1 MTENDAIRYL
11 EITKTLSEDNTVR
24 YLQRQM
30 CETAISALKEVQQYR
45 EIGTVEQVK
54 NQKENLKV
62 AYKNLEEIPCT
73 DDAKYCPR
81 CGSAIY
87 VYYRAYGSA
96 KCMKCGFNFRVV
108 RCEEE

>member
-1 MTENDAIRYL
+1 M
-11 EITKTLSEDNTVR
+11 
-24 YLQRQM
+24 
-30 CETAISALKEVQQYR
+30 KERPY
-45 EIGTVEQVK
+45 
-54 NQKENLKV
+54 
-62 AYKNLEEIPCT
+62 T

-81 CGSAIY
+81 CGAAIY